1 MAQTN
6 SIPVVRG
13 TLAGLFA
20 YLFGYLVTYLLAA
33 PRLDDLFAVQAFEFF
48 TGENPVWKL
57 SGWIFY
63 NEHFVSTIVP
73 RLAGSDIVNF
83 LQESDDGSATLLFFL
98 PVVLLVVAGALA
110 ARGQSNGNSSAAA
123 KAGASVVLGYALPAL
138 VGAQLFRLD
147 LGNSTAGPDFVTAI
161 LVGGLVYPLIFG
173 ALGGVLVSF
182 YNSRQ
187 TSSPQ

>member
-1 MAQTN
+1 MAQQN

-13 TLAGLFA
+13 TLAGLAA

-33 PRLDDLFAVQAFEFF
+33 PRIDDLFAVQAFEFF

-57 SGWIFY
+57 TGWLFY

-73 RLAGSDIVNF
+73 RLTGSDMVNF
-83 LQESDDGSATLLFFL
+83 LVESDDGSATLLFFL
-98 PVVLLVVAGALA
+98 PVLLLVGAGALA
-110 ARGQSNGNSSAAA
+110 ARSQSDTSTSSSA
-123 KAGASVVLGYALPAL
+123 KAGATVVLGYVLPAL

-147 LGNSTAGPDFVTAI
+147 LGNSTAGPDFITAI
-161 LVGGLVYPLIFG
+161 LVAGLLYPLIFG

-182 YNSRQ
+182 YSSRQ